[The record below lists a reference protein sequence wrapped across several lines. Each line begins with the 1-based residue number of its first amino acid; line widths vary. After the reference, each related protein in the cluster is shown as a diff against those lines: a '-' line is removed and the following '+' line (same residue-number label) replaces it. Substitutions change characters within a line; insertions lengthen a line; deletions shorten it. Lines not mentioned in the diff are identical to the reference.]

1 MSRRRRASPV
11 GKKVAASRLRPASGD
26 LPRAQV
32 SEVQR
37 RRVLAA
43 MTEAVVELGA
53 GSLTVGDIVARAGV
67 SRRTF
72 YELFDDRE
80 DCFLA
85 ALDDAVAHATV
96 VVLPAYTGE
105 TVWREQVRAGL
116 AALLELFD
124 EEPALARLCVVEAL
138 GAGPRALEHRARVLD
153 ALIDVVDSG
162 GSEAKVER
170 KPPRLA
176 AEGLVGA
183 VLAVIHTR
191 LSQDDAAGAGARS
204 KPSASSARLA
214 DLLNPLMGMIVLPY
228 LGTAASRKELAR
240 PAPAPQ
246 QDRAARTRRSGD
258 PLEGLGM
265 RLTYRTLRVLAAIA
279 DHPKASNR
287 EIADGAEVADQGQIS
302 KLLSRL
308 ESLGLIHNHGAGQP
322 SGAPNAWSLTP
333 RGEEIHLALG
343 IEPGG
348 ATPAPGAGTRR

>member
-1 MSRRRRASPV
+1 MPRRRRASPS
-11 GKKVAASRLRPASGD
+11 GKKPAAGRRPAAGD

-43 MTEAVVELGA
+43 MTEAVVEQGA
-53 GSLTVGDIVARAGV
+53 SSTTVGHIVARAGV

-72 YELFDDRE
+72 YELFEDRE

-85 ALDDAVAHATV
+85 AFDDAIAHATA
-96 VVLPAYTGE
+96 VVLPAYEGE
-105 TVWREQVRAGL
+105 RVWRERIRAAL

-138 GAGPRALEHRARVLD
+138 GAGSRALERRARVLD
-153 ALIDVVDSG
+153 TLIDVVDR
-162 GSEAKVER
+162 GSAEAKGER

-183 VLAVIHTR
+183 VLALIHAR
-191 LSQDDAAGAGARS
+191 LLGDDAAAAGANS
-204 KPSASSARLA
+204 KSSAA
-214 DLLNPLMGMIVLPY
+214 TAPFTDLLNPMMSMIVLPY
-228 LGTAASRKELAR
+228 LGTAAARKELAR
-240 PAPAPQ
+240 SAPAPQ
-246 QDRAARTRRSGD
+246 PDRAVRTRRPGD

-279 DHPKASNR
+279 DHPRASNR
-287 EIADGAEVADQGQIS
+287 EIADRAEVADQGQIS

-308 ESLGLIHNHGAGQP
+308 QSLGLIHNHGAGQP
-322 SGAPNAWSLTP
+322 SGASNAWSLTP

-343 IEPGG
+343 IEPG
-348 ATPAPGAGTRR
+348 APPPRQAPGRVAE

>member
-1 MSRRRRASPV
+1 
-11 GKKVAASRLRPASGD
+11 
-26 LPRAQV
+26 
-32 SEVQR
+32 
-37 RRVLAA
+37 VLAA
-43 MTEAVVELGA
+43 MTEAVVEQGA
-53 GSLTVGDIVARAGV
+53 GSMTVGHIVARAGV

-72 YELFDDRE
+72 YELFEDRE

-85 ALDDAVAHATV
+85 ALDDAVAHAAV
-96 VVLPAYTGE
+96 VVLPAYSGE
-105 TVWREQVRAGL
+105 TVWREQIRAGL

-124 EEPALARLCVVEAL
+124 EEPGLARLCVVEAL

-153 ALIDVVDSG
+153 ILIDVVDR
-162 GSEAKVER
+162 GSAEAKGER

-191 LSQDDAAGAGARS
+191 FLQADSVGAGAKS
-204 KPSASSARLA
+204 KPSAPTAPLA

-228 LGTAASRKELAR
+228 LGTAAARKELAR

-246 QDRAARTRRSGD
+246 QDRAVRTRRSGD

-279 DHPKASNR
+279 DHPRASNR

-322 SGAPNAWSLTP
+322 SGAPNAWNLTP

-343 IEPGG
+343 IEPG
-348 ATPAPGAGTRR
+348 ASTPEPAPRTRR

>member
-1 MSRRRRASPV
+1 MPRKRGLPPAAKSAASRRR
-11 GKKVAASRLRPASGD
+11 PAPGD

-43 MTEAVVELGA
+43 MTEAVVEQGA
-53 GSLTVGDIVARAGV
+53 ALMTVGHIVARAGV

-72 YELFDDRE
+72 YELFEDRE
-80 DCFLA
+80 ECFLA
-85 ALDDAVAHATV
+85 ALDDAVAHAAL
-96 VVLPAYTGE
+96 VVLPAYMAE
-105 TVWREQVRAGL
+105 TVWREQIRAGL
-116 AALLELFD
+116 AVLLDLFD

-138 GAGPRALEHRARVLD
+138 SAGPRALEHRARVLD
-153 ALIDVVDSG
+153 YFDRRRRSRQRRG
-162 GSEAKVER
+162 EGER

-183 VLAVIHTR
+183 VLAVIHAR
-191 LSQDDAAGAGARS
+191 LSQDDAALADAKS
-204 KPSASSARLA
+204 KPSAATAPLA
-214 DLLNPLMGMIVLPY
+214 DLLNPLMSMIVLPY
-228 LGTAASRKELAR
+228 LGTAAARKELAR
-240 PAPAPQ
+240 PAPVSQ
-246 QDRAARTRRSGD
+246 QDRAARTRRPGD

-279 DHPKASNR
+279 EHPRASNR
-287 EIADGAEVADQGQIS
+287 AIADRAEVADQGQIS

-343 IEPGG
+343 IKPGG
-348 ATPAPGAGTRR
+348 STPAPGPGARR